1 MRFDRLLLAACLGLA
16 TLAHGQL
23 ADLDPD
29 WKEIEVPPPPAF
41 KTDQLIGLEM
51 PRHLSTQFGVD
62 PQTLR
67 ITPDGV
73 VRYVM
78 VATSPGGSTSALYEG
93 IRCLTGE
100 VKTYA
105 RVGSSGQWTVV
116 PNATWRALNGGPSS
130 SHALALA
137 RQGACDGRTAT
148 AASAAAI
155 IRKLKTKPPDGSQ
168 L

>member
-1 MRFDRLLLAACLGLA
+1 MRFDILLLAAGLALA

-29 WKEIEVPPPPAF
+29 WKEVEVPPPPAF
-41 KTDQLIGLEM
+41 RTDQLIGLEM

-62 PQTLR
+62 PQTIR
-67 ITPDGV
+67 ITNDGV

-78 VATSPGGSTSALYEG
+78 VATSSGGSNVAMYEG

-105 RVGSSGQWTVV
+105 RFGSSGQWSQV
-116 PNATWRALNGGPSS
+116 PNGQWRALNGGPSS
-130 SHALALA
+130 AHALALA
-137 RQGACDGRTAT
+137 RQGACDGRAAT